1 MNKTK
6 LTPKSKNIS
15 NWYLQ
20 LMELA
25 ELADYSYAKGTIV
38 FKPYAYAIWEQ
49 IQKTLDN
56 WFKQDGVENAY
67 FPLFIPYSLLE
78 KEKTHV
84 KGFSP
89 ELAIVT
95 IGGGEKLKEPLVVR
109 PTSETIMYATFSKWL
124 KSYQDLPLKINQW
137 CSVVRWEKR
146 TYPFLRTSEFLWQEG
161 HTAHLSNDLAKK
173 MVLKA
178 LNWYY
183 KLYTDYLAIEPFI
196 GQKSSA
202 EKFAGADET
211 YAIETPVE
219 NGKSIQSATSHNLGQ
234 NFSKAF
240 NIQVLNKDNQLIYVW
255 QTSWGLSTRTL
266 GALFLAH
273 GDDKGL
279 ILPPKIAPYQ
289 IILLP
294 VTNDNK
300 VLSLTK
306 KLEQDLSNDFRVRTD
321 LKLKKGLGW
330 RITNWELKGAPLIIE
345 IGKKE
350 SQSKQLTLKI
360 RNRDNK
366 ININQQN
373 CRQEIAKLLD
383 ELQTDLL
390 TAFRKKK
397 QKLLQKV
404 ETKEEFI
411 KAINQKKFAK
421 AYWCE
426 SKLCEAKIKDDTK
439 AVSRVVELDNLNQ
452 DDNRT
457 CFYCG
462 KPAKREWIIA
472 KSY

>member
-1 MNKTK
+1 MKPEK

-15 NWYLQ
+15 RWYLD

-25 ELADYSYAKGTIV
+25 DLADYSYAKGTII

-49 IQKTLDN
+49 IQKILDN

-95 IGGGEKLKEPLVVR
+95 IGGGEKLTEPLVVR

-137 CSVVRWEKR
+137 CNVVRWEKR

-161 HTAHLSNDLAKK
+161 HTAHISNEAAEK

-183 KLYTDYLAIEPFI
+183 KLYTDYLAIDPFI
-196 GQKSSA
+196 GQKSTA
-202 EKFAGADET
+202 EKFAGADKT
-211 YAIETPVE
+211 FAIETPVE

-240 NIQVLNKDNQLIYVW
+240 KIQVLNKDNKLVYVW

-266 GALFLAH
+266 GALFLSH
-273 GDDKGL
+273 GDDRGL
-279 ILPPKIAPYQ
+279 VLPPKIAPYQ
-289 IILLP
+289 IVILP
-294 VTNDNK
+294 
-300 VLSLTK
+300 LSKSQKIKTKTKQLEK
-306 KLEQDLSNDFRVRTD
+306 KLAENFRVKTD
-321 LKLKKGLGW
+321 NNLKKSLGW
-330 RITNWELKGAPLIIE
+330 RLTNWELKGIPVIIE
-345 IGKKE
+345 VGEKEVENQELTIKLRTRQDKIKIKQNNYEKEIGQLLDTMQNDLLKQFRNKK
-350 SQSKQLTLKI
+350 
-360 RNRDNK
+360 NK
-366 ININQQN
+366 I
-373 CRQEIAKLLD
+373 
-383 ELQTDLL
+383 LQTVNNKD
-390 TAFRKKK
+390 
-397 QKLLQKV
+397 
-404 ETKEEFI
+404 EFI
-411 KAINQKKFAK
+411 KAINNKKFVK
-421 AYWCE
+421 TFWCE
-426 SKLCEAKIKDDTK
+426 SEECEAKIKDETK
-439 AVSRVVELDNLNQ
+439 AVSRVVELENLNQ
-452 DDNRT
+452 NQNKK

-472 KSY
+472 RSY